1 MASSSSRT
9 RSRSPFSHR
18 RPPSPYSSA
27 SSTSSS
33 HINNRLLPRSS
44 STPTSTVYNSG
55 GVSGSRSMSITRTIS
70 DSGPIGGSGTYVA
83 QSPLPY
89 PSEGLI
95 DEPVQTITS
104 ERDSI
109 SVTVR
114 FRPMRYGR
122 SGSGIAD
129 LFDMII
135 TRLFWSTSLGLMECT
150 LILGQFSKSSLLF
163 V

>member
-33 HINNRLLPRSS
+33 HINNRLLPRSC
-44 STPTSTVYNSG
+44 STSASTIYNSG
-55 GVSGSRSMSITRTIS
+55 GVSGSRSMTTSRTIS
-70 DSGPIGGSGTYVA
+70 DPGPIGGSGIYGA
-83 QSPLPY
+83 QSPVPY

-95 DEPVQTITS
+95 GEPVST

-122 SGSGIAD
+122 SGRGITD
-129 LFDMII
+129 LLDTISP
-135 TRLFWSTSLGLMECT
+135 LFCFRSLGLMECE
-150 LILGQFSKSSLLF
+150 LKLSQFSVGFSKFPPLF

>member
-33 HINNRLLPRSS
+33 LINNRLLPRSS

-55 GVSGSRSMSITRTIS
+55 GVTGSRSMSITRTIS
-70 DSGPIGGSGTYVA
+70 DSGPIGGSGTYGA
-83 QSPLPY
+83 QSY

-95 DEPVQTITS
+95 GESGQTITS

-122 SGSGIAD
+122 SGSGISD
-129 LFDMII
+129 PFDTIS
-135 TRLFWSTSLGLMECT
+135 RLFFFRS
-150 LILGQFSKSSLLF
+150 LILMKCELILSQF
-163 V
+163 